1 MSFVSAK
8 MTTDK
13 KLDLILQ
20 RLDSIEENIQKINGR
35 IVEINEKLD
44 RVSDRIDTLETNF
57 EKNCQEFELLQKTK
71 ADVDTMDAIKDKLA
85 FLEKFYQ
92 NYEKNKIMQEC
103 YDKRLN
109 VLIHGVKED
118 GENVWEKRKQQSKN

>member
-20 RLDSIEENIQKINGR
+20 WLDSIEENIQKINER
-35 IVEINEKLD
+35 IVEIDEKLY

-57 EKNCQEFELLQKTK
+57 KKNCQEIELLQKTK
-71 ADVDTMDAIKDKLA
+71 ADVDTMDALKYRLA
-85 FLEKFYQ
+85 F
-92 NYEKNKIMQEC
+92 
-103 YDKRLN
+103 
-109 VLIHGVKED
+109 
-118 GENVWEKRKQQSKN
+118 